1 MKNKLF
7 FLDYETLQ
15 KSYEEIM
22 RIANA
27 EDLNNNNRKAIALY
41 TLAIEK
47 MNEIDK
53 HNELAYFLRGK
64 LNIKIKNYK
73 SAIYD
78 LGIYIGDCLPCTDHI
93 WDAYFLRCIANLL
106 IKNEIA
112 YIQDWT
118 IIQSHNKSEHL
129 FFLRGLKLVLLKN
142 IDNHLENAFK
152 DFDKVIEIDQNF
164 FQKYYY
170 LIVNMPDKLKAIFNL
185 YSLSNNNSL
194 FWESNS

>member
-118 IIQSHNKSEHL
+118 IHL
-129 FFLRGLKLVLLKN
+129 NVATNYFPIYKVLLQQTLN
-142 IDNHLENAFK
+142 SIENPHLQ
-152 DFDKVIEIDQNF
+152 FDYQ
-164 FQKYYY
+164 
-170 LIVNMPDKLKAIFNL
+170 
-185 YSLSNNNSL
+185 
-194 FWESNS
+194 

>member
-1 MKNKLF
+1 MENKKF

-22 RIANA
+22 RIANT
-27 EDLNNNNRKAIALY
+27 ENLNNNNQKAIALY

-53 HNELAYFLRGK
+53 HNESAYFLRGK
-64 LNIKIKNYK
+64 LNLKSKNYK

-78 LGIYIGDCLPCTDHI
+78 LGIYIVDCMPYTDHL
-93 WDAYFLRCIANLL
+93 WDAYFLRCISNLL
-106 IKNEIA
+106 LKNDIA

-118 IIQSHNKSEHL
+118 VMQSHHNLEHL

-142 IDNHLENAFK
+142 IENHLENAFK

-164 FQKYYY
+164 FQKYDY

-194 FWESNS
+194 FWESDN